1 MKILHTADWH
11 LASPMEHRLP
21 PEKAALRRKELQS
34 RFVDMV
40 QYAVDGGFS
49 AVLLCGDLSDD
60 GVLPYSVQEYLLT
73 LIADAAP
80 VRFFLLAGNHDRETA
95 DTVGG
100 AFTRGRQQIPENLH
114 IFGPQF
120 ETVTLGTGVTVSG
133 CCLSGE
139 TGGDVFAALPADTYN
154 IVMLHG
160 QLTDG
165 SGPLGGEGELLPMG
179 SLRGRNTDYLALGHE
194 HTFRH
199 GRLDA
204 RCTYCYCGCP
214 EGRGFDECGAHGFV
228 VLTLDGNRCRG
239 AEFVP
244 FAKRVLHDLSLDIT
258 AVPGGIRETEQALGQ
273 LIREIPTQDFVRVTV
288 CGEEDPDTQRDLS
301 YLEQRLEQRF
311 FYAEIRDRRVLKAD
325 LRAYENDVSLRGA
338 FVRQVLSA
346 DLPEDEKQAI
356 LRCGLSALRGE
367 TDI

>member
-1 MKILHTADWH
+1 M
-11 LASPMEHRLP
+11 
-21 PEKAALRRKELQS
+21 
-34 RFVDMV
+34 
-40 QYAVDGGFS
+40 
-49 AVLLCGDLSDD
+49 
-60 GVLPYSVQEYLLT
+60 
-73 LIADAAP
+73 
-80 VRFFLLAGNHDRETA
+80 
-95 DTVGG
+95 
-100 AFTRGRQQIPENLH
+100 
-114 IFGPQF
+114 
-120 ETVTLGTGVTVSG
+120 TLGTGVTVSG

-139 TGGDVFAALPADTYN
+139 TGGDVFAVLPADTYN

-204 RCTYCYCGCP
+204 RCTYCYCGCS

-228 VLTLDGNRCRG
+228 VRTRDGNRCRG

-288 CGEEDPDTQRDLS
+288 CGEEDPGTQRDLS